1 MNVLIGVILN
11 IYEDIRPPY
20 LGLLSKNTSDILAVK
35 YEVDKI
41 VNDYSLV
48 CAYLTPLLMIKA
60 DAL

>member
-1 MNVLIGVILN
+1 M
-11 IYEDIRPPY
+11 RPPY
-20 LGLLSKNTSDILAVK
+20 FGLLSKNTSDVLAVK